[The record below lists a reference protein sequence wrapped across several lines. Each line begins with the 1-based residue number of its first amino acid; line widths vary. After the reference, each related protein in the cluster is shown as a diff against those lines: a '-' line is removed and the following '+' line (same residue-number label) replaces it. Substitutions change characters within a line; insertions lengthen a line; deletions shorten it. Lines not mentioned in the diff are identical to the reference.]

1 MTAPR
6 RNPTT
11 RLTACILTGALLFG
25 GLALAGCG
33 ADNKD
38 EKSASKKVS
47 NADAVSKV
55 SDVAK
60 TYQIGDTIT
69 YADKLSVTIDS
80 INRIPFQSND
90 GAVPG
95 AFQVV
100 ATVKNDSGKQIDG
113 TSTYMEA
120 GTTKDQPAFGSLIGA
135 EGPRFEDIPPST
147 AGTGAFSFDASNTS
161 SGETIYL
168 IFSDFDSDSE
178 SYIIQT
184 QMP

>member
-1 MTAPR
+1 MTASR
-6 RNPTT
+6 RNTT
-11 RLTACILTGALLFG
+11 TGLTACILTGALLFG

-33 ADNKD
+33 ADSKD
-38 EKSASKKVS
+38 EKSANKNVS
-47 NADAVSKV
+47 NADTVSKV
-55 SDVAK
+55 SDVKK

-80 INRIPFQSND
+80 ISRIPFQSND

-120 GTTKDQPAFGSLIGA
+120 GTTKDQPTFGSLIGA
-135 EGPRFEDIPPST
+135 EGPTFDDIASSA
-147 AGTGAFSFDASNTS
+147 AGTGAFSFDASNTA
-161 SGETIYL
+161 SGQTIYL
-168 IFSDFDSDSE
+168 VFSDFDSDSE
-178 SYIIQT
+178 SYVIQT